1 MRNQALPMKPC
12 TSLFLLPLAV
22 AGFVTLSI
30 EAAPARGKQFLAQDS
45 QPNAVIVISRET
57 LPSLVPTR

>member
-1 MRNQALPMKPC
+1 MRNQALPMKLC

-30 EAAPARGKQFLAQDS
+30 EAAPARGK
-45 QPNAVIVISRET
+45 R
-57 LPSLVPTR
+57 